1 MKYRTTLTIILIMFA
16 TFNILPQKNV
26 KTSAFSSS
34 VKFENNKEYEKALKE
49 IRNIYPDY
57 KDDYLVNVRL
67 GWLNYLN
74 KKQDESIKFYNET
87 VRLTGRSIES
97 LLGLTLP
104 YSAKNDWDKVKD
116 IYEEILSKDDMN
128 YTANLRLGQIYL
140 NRKDYL
146 NAKKLFSKLYYNYP
160 GDYSVC
166 LYLGWTY
173 YYLGSSS
180 KAKEFFKD
188 TLILYPGNKSATNGL
203 ELVK

>member
-1 MKYRTTLTIILIMFA
+1 MKYRTTLTIILIMFT
-16 TFNILPQKNV
+16 TFNILPQNNV

-146 NAKKLFSKLYYNYP
+146 NAKKLFSKLYNNYP